1 MLEKNVTQMFIGLR
15 DPWILQTRKQ
25 ARMVASF
32 NQWLAQVNALL
43 YDSYGFNIGDL
54 PDEPFQDNYWVGVT
68 PQEMVTEMKRNNLE
82 LVILE

>member
-1 MLEKNVTQMFIGLR
+1 MELIQKK
-15 DPWILQTRKQ
+15 QTTKI
-25 ARMVASF
+25 VPSF

-68 PQEMVTEMKRNNLE
+68 PMEMVDTMRRNNIEIAL
-82 LVILE
+82 LD